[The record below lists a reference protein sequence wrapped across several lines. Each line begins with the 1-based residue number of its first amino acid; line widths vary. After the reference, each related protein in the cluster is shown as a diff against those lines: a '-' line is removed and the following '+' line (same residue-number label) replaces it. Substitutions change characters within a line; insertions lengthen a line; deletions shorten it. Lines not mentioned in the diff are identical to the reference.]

1 MGSALAGVVLPDSF
15 YDRTAEEVARDLL
28 GVVVESTL
36 GGARTT
42 GRIVETEAYIGP
54 HDAASHAAERTGR
67 TRRNEAMFGA
77 PGTAYIYR
85 IYGLHWCFNVVTGPV
100 GYPAAVLIRAVQP
113 LAGIEVMRER
123 RNGRVRDRE
132 LASGPG
138 RLAQA
143 FGITGALNG
152 HSLRTPPLRLLA
164 GEPVHGDA
172 IARGPRIG
180 VTGAVD
186 WPLRF
191 FLADSPW
198 ISR

>member
-1 MGSALAGVVLPDSF
+1 MRAAPTRGVLPVAF
-15 YDRTAEEVARDLL
+15 FDRTAEEVASDLL
-28 GVVVESTL
+28 GVVLESTL
-36 GGARTT
+36 GGALTA

-67 TRRNEAMFGA
+67 TRRNEPMFGA

-100 GYPAAVLIRAVQP
+100 GYPAAVLIRAVEP
-113 LAGIEVMRER
+113 LAGIEVMRAR
-123 RNGRVRDRE
+123 RGGRVRDRE

-138 RLAQA
+138 KLAQA
-143 FGITGALNG
+143 MAITGALNG
-152 HSLRTPPLRLLA
+152 HSLREPPLRLLA
-164 GEPVHGDA
+164 GEPVDA
-172 IARGPRIG
+172 RLVARGPRIG

-191 FLADSPW
+191 S
-198 ISR
+198 ISDNTWTSR